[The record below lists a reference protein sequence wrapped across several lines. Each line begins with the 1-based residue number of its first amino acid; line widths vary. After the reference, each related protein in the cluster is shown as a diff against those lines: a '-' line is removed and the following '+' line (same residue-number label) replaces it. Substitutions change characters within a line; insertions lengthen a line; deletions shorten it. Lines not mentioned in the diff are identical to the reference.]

1 MKGSGDAKR
10 PERIIVTY
18 DHDFAMYLKHK
29 RAENLAKARKNVQN
43 KQTKSRQSQQ
53 DPRHYVTTTHKTK
66 NGERAIKIEMAI
78 NTYVVDQE
86 EMLDGFCA
94 YATSLDDEAIDVL
107 RIRSFHYEI
116 EHIFRTTKSF
126 FRDNALT
133 YEGALHIEE

>member
-18 DHDFAMYLKHK
+18 DHDFAMYFKHK

-43 KQTKSRQSQQ
+43 KLTKSRQSQQ

-78 NTYVVDQE
+78 NTDVVDQK

-107 RIRSFHYEI
+107 HIRSFHHEI

-133 YEGALHIEE
+133 YERALHIEE